1 MKLAACY
8 IRVSTDDQ
16 LEYSPD
22 SQLEKIKEY
31 CARNDYILNQDNIF
45 IEEEGV
51 SGRKASRRQEFQHM
65 IAKAKSKPKPF
76 DAIIVWKFSRFAR
89 NREDSIVYKSMLK
102 KIGID
107 VISVTENIGDDKMS
121 VITEAIIEAMDEYY
135 SLNLAEEVRR
145 GMTERIKHGNHNSVA
160 PFGYKIVDKELVVF
174 PEQAEIIREVFFRY
188 LNGWGQKQ
196 LAVWLNTLGITT
208 NRGGKIENRTVN
220 YWLRNP
226 VYHGY
231 VRWNPA
237 ERASTKRYI
246 DTPDTIIVKGHHE
259 PIIDEETWKAVQNRC
274 DEIRMKFSKHRREN
288 IPKEYA
294 LSGVIKCS
302 CCGSSLSTTRGAKR
316 YMQCIKYAHG
326 LCSTSHHASY
336 EAVWI
341 TLLSTIEGDLTS
353 GNFQLERITRPVVS
367 DDTTALSAQIERTEM
382 KLRRIREAFE
392 AGIDTLEEYKSGKA
406 RITAELEE
414 LKKRASESAAADREI
429 TPDEKRAFA
438 EKHLKTL
445 VKLRDPEVGELEKN
459 HLLKEF
465 VKEATYHKAD
475 NSLSVIYMMV
485 SL

>member
-31 CARNDYILNQDNIF
+31 CARNGYILNQDNIF

-65 IAKAKSKPKPF
+65 IARAKSKPKPF

-107 VISVTENIGDDKMS
+107 VISVTENVGDDKMS

-145 GMTERIKHGNHNSVA
+145 GMTERVKHGNHNSVA

-174 PEQAEIIREVFFRY
+174 PEQAEIIREVYSRY

-196 LAVWLNTLGITT
+196 LATWLNTIGVTT

-246 DTPDTIIVKGHHE
+246 NTPDTMIVKGHHE
-259 PIIDEETWKAVQNRC
+259 PIIDEETWEAVQKRC
-274 DEIRMKFSKHRREN
+274 DEVRLKFSKHRREN
-288 IPKEYA
+288 IPKDYA
-294 LSGVIKCS
+294 LSGIIKCS
-302 CCGSSLSTTRGAKR
+302 CCGASMSTAHKQK
-316 YMQCIKYAHG
+316 YLQCTKYAHG
-326 LCSTSHHASY
+326 LCSTSHHVSY
-336 EAVWI
+336 EMIWLM
-341 TLLSTIEGDLTS
+341 LLSTIECDLKS
-353 GNFQLERITRPVVS
+353 GNFQLERVSRPVVA
-367 DDTTALSAQIERTEM
+367 DDAEALNAQIERTEM

-414 LKKRASESAAADREI
+414 LRERAAQVSPAEVEI
-429 TPDEKRAFA
+429 TPEEKRAFA

-445 VKLRDPEVGELEKN
+445 AKLRNTEVGELEKN

-465 VKEATYHKAD
+465 VKEATYRKAD

-485 SL
+485 VL

>member
-31 CARNDYILNQDNIF
+31 CARNGYILNQDNIF
-45 IEEEGV
+45 VEEEGV

-65 IAKAKSKPKPF
+65 IARAKSKPKPF

-102 KIGID
+102 KMGID
-107 VISVTENIGDDKMS
+107 VISVTENVGDDKMS

-145 GMTERIKHGNHNSVA
+145 GMTERVKHGNHNSVA

-174 PEQAEIIREVFFRY
+174 PEQAEIIREVYSRY

-196 LAVWLNTLGITT
+196 LATWLNTIGVTT

-246 DTPDTIIVKGHHE
+246 NTPDTMIVKGHHE
-259 PIIDEETWKAVQNRC
+259 PIIDEETWEAVQKRC
-274 DEIRMKFSKHRREN
+274 DEVRLKFSKHRREN
-288 IPKEYA
+288 IPKDYA
-294 LSGVIKCS
+294 LSGIIKCS
-302 CCGSSLSTTRGAKR
+302 CCGASMSTAHKQK
-316 YMQCIKYAHG
+316 YLQCTKYAHG
-326 LCSTSHHASY
+326 LCGTSHHVSY
-336 EAVWI
+336 EMIWLM
-341 TLLSTIEGDLTS
+341 LLSTIECDLKS
-353 GNFQLERITRPVVS
+353 GNFQLERVSRPVVA
-367 DDTTALSAQIERTEM
+367 DDAEALNAQIERTEM

-406 RITAELEE
+406 RISAELEE
-414 LKKRASESAAADREI
+414 LRERAAQVSPAEVEI
-429 TPDEKRAFA
+429 TPEEKRAFA

-445 VKLRDPEVGELEKN
+445 AKLRNTEVGELEKN

-465 VKEATYHKAD
+465 VKEATYRKAD
-475 NSLSVIYMMV
+475 NSLSVIYMV
-485 SL
+485 VIL

>member
-22 SQLEKIKEY
+22 SQLEKIKEF
-31 CARNDYILNQDNIF
+31 CARSGYILNQDNIF
-45 IEEEGV
+45 IEEDGV
-51 SGRKASRRQEFQHM
+51 SGRKAAKRHEFQHM

-76 DAIIVWKFSRFAR
+76 DAIVVWKFSRFAR

-107 VISVTENIGDDKMS
+107 VISVTENVGDDKMS

-145 GMTERIKHGNHNSVA
+145 GMTERVKHGSHNSIA
-160 PFGYKIVDKELVVF
+160 PFGYKLVDKELVIF
-174 PEQAEIIREVFFRY
+174 PEQAEIIREVFSRY
-188 LNGWGQKQ
+188 LNGWGKKQ
-196 LAVWLNTLGITT
+196 IAAWLNTLGVTT
-208 NRGGKIENRTVN
+208 NRGGKIEQRTVG

-226 VYHGY
+226 VYNGY

-246 DTPDTIIVKGHHE
+246 DTPDTIITKGHHE
-259 PIIDEETWKAVQNRC
+259 PIIDDETWNAVQKHC
-274 DEIRMKFSKHRREN
+274 DEVRLKFTKHRREN

-302 CCGSSLSTTRGAKR
+302 NCGASLSATCKQK
-316 YMQCIKYAHG
+316 YLQCIKYAHG
-326 LCSTSHHASY
+326 LCNTSHHASY
-336 EAVWI
+336 EMIWLM
-341 TLLSTIEGDLTS
+341 LLSTIEGDLKS
-353 GNFQLERITRPVVS
+353 GNFQLERCARPAVAN
-367 DDTTALSAQIERTEM
+367 DAAALEAQIERTEM
-382 KLRRIREAFE
+382 KLRRVREAFE
-392 AGIDTLEEYKSGKA
+392 AGIDTLDEYKANKA
-406 RITAELEE
+406 RITAELEA
-414 LKKRASESAAADREI
+414 LKAKRETSVDKEI
-429 TPDEKRAFA
+429 TPEEKRAFA

-445 VKLRDPEVGELEKN
+445 IKLRDPEVGELEKN

-475 NSLSVIYMMV
+475 NSLSVIYMEF

>member
-31 CARNDYILNQDNIF
+31 CTRNGYILNQDNIF

-107 VISVTENIGDDKMS
+107 VVSVTENVGDDKMS

-160 PFGYKIVDKELVVF
+160 PFGYRIVDKQLVVF
-174 PEQAEIIREVFFRY
+174 PEQAEIIREVFSRY
-188 LNGWGQKQ
+188 LNGWGHKQ
-196 LAVWLNTLGITT
+196 IATWLNALGVTT

-231 VRWNPA
+231 VRWNPT
-237 ERASTKRYI
+237 ERASTKRYT

-259 PIIDEETWKAVQNRC
+259 PIIDDETWEAVQNRC
-274 DEIRMKFSKHRREN
+274 DEVRMKFSKHRREN

-302 CCGSSLSTTRGAKR
+302 NCGASLSAACNQK
-316 YMQCIKYAHG
+316 YLQCIKYAHG
-326 LCSTSHHASY
+326 LCDKSHHASY
-336 EAVWI
+336 EMIWLM
-341 TLLSTIEGDLTS
+341 LLSAIERDLTS
-353 GNFQLERITRPVVS
+353 GDFRLERIARPNVA
-367 DDTTALSAQIERTEM
+367 DDAAALKAQIERTEM

-406 RITAELEE
+406 RITAELEA
-414 LKKRASESAAADREI
+414 LRAKADSADAADAEV
-429 TPDEKRAFA
+429 TPEEKRAFA

-445 VKLRDPEVGELEKN
+445 IKLRDPDVAEVEKN

-465 VKEATYHKAD
+465 VKEATYRKAD
-475 NSLSVIYMMV
+475 NSLSVIYMFSV
-485 SL
+485 L